1 MFSFEYFSDKLTFFT
16 VNIYWQSGIELFW
29 QDKFVMFDNLHGLIE
44 ANLQDLEL
52 ATKEK
57 VWLFILKFCI
67 LLINGATFQS
77 KLLIHLY
84 WQQIKRSTEK
94 CQKQVVL
101 WPRDMYKRRQA
112 FWKGKTCIH
121 LVGEIILYKQQS
133 CDYLFDRK
141 LTDLRFFQILNYGI
155 GTVNTRKLKTWK
167 L

>member
-1 MFSFEYFSDKLTFFT
+1 MIHIKDHQIDSTLSNLHLRILRKKCIINAWITLLENMFSFEYFSDKLTFFT

-77 KLLIHLY
+77 KLLIHLH
-84 WQQIKRSTEK
+84 WQQIRGPLRSG
-94 CQKQVVL
+94 
-101 WPRDMYKRRQA
+101 P
-112 FWKGKTCIH
+112 
-121 LVGEIILYKQQS
+121 LVE
-133 CDYLFDRK
+133 
-141 LTDLRFFQILNYGI
+141 
-155 GTVNTRKLKTWK
+155 WHA
-167 L
+167 